1 MFAAVVIGI
10 PVGILMGKN
19 RFLDELLLPWVN
31 IFLSAPLTALVP
43 VLMVL
48 FGFGMKAIIITT
60 TLFAIW
66 IIILN
71 ARAGVMQ
78 INRSL
83 VDMGRSFG
91 ATPWAAFSKIYF
103 WAALPEILGGVRIGV
118 IRAVKGVIIG
128 QLLISIVGFGA
139 LFELYSANFLM
150 SHFWAVPDRS
160 LRSCIF
166 NLRGTCGIGA
176 PVLLLRCQEVAD
188 GGVSDRI
195 GFGLPSTNRRLVKL
209 CRHRATGCSIDD
221 LIVFSDAPWP
231 GAEGLR
237 ECVDQRTVI
246 PFQRSFATDN
256 GCGLPGANPPGQLT
270 LATLLQGRPAWGVS
284 FASGY

>member
-1 MFAAVVIGI
+1 MNLYGVKLPVLSSLILWALLWELVGRLGLTFFIPPFSEVIVTLVELIPTRAFLNALTITGYAFLAGVFFAIVIGI

-19 RFLDELLLPWVN
+19 RILDELLLPWVN

-48 FGFGMKAIIITT
+48 FGFGTKTVIITT

-71 ARAGVMQ
+71 ARAGVRQ

-83 VDMGRSFG
+83 VEMARSFG
-91 ATPWAAFSKIYF
+91 ASPLDAFLKVYF

-139 LFELYSANFLM
+139 LFELYSSQFLM
-150 SHFWAVPDRS
+150 AEFWAV
-160 LRSCIF
+160 LI
-166 NLRGTCGIGA
+166 
-176 PVLLLRCQEVAD
+176 VL
-188 GGVSDRI
+188 
-195 GFGLPSTNRRLVKL
+195 FGL
-209 CRHRATGCSIDD
+209 A
-221 LIVFSDAPWP
+221 
-231 GAEGLR
+231 
-237 ECVDQRTVI
+237 
-246 PFQRSFATDN
+246 FA
-256 GCGLPGANPPGQLT
+256 LSEF
-270 LATLLQGRPAWGVS
+270 LAHLERKVS
-284 FASGY
+284 YYASAR

>member
-1 MFAAVVIGI
+1 MSSLIIWGLLWEVVGQSGLSFFVPPLSAVLTTLFEIADSPAFLKALSETAQAFITGVLASVVIGI

-19 RFLDELLLPWVN
+19 RLLDELLLPWVN

-48 FGFGMKAIIITT
+48 FGFGMKSIIITT

-71 ARAGVMQ
+71 ARAGVLQ

-91 ATPWAAFSKIYF
+91 ATPWAAFIKIYF

-150 SHFWAVPDRS
+150 EHFWAV
-160 LRSCIF
+160 LI
-166 NLRGTCGIGA
+166 
-176 PVLLLRCQEVAD
+176 VL
-188 GGVSDRI
+188 
-195 GFGLPSTNRRLVKL
+195 FGLAFSISEALAALERRY
-209 CRHRATGCSIDD
+209 SY
-221 LIVFSDAPWP
+221 
-231 GAEGLR
+231 
-237 ECVDQRTVI
+237 
-246 PFQRSFATDN
+246 FA
-256 GCGLPGANPPGQLT
+256 AK
-270 LATLLQGRPAWGVS
+270 R
-284 FASGY
+284 